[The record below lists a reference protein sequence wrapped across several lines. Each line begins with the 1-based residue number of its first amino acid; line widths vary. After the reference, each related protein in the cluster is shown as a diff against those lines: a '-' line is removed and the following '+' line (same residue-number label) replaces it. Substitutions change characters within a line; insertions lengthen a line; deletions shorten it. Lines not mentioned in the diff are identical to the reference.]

1 MSEIHRIRGISI
13 RINTRN
19 EHYPVHVHIYQGGNH
34 YRVYMNCKVDKIKG
48 KFKKKDLEDVFSYI
62 VKNRNK
68 IQKAYKNMMEK
79 NASPKKIK

>member
-1 MSEIHRIRGISI
+1 MPEIHRIRGISI
-13 RINTRN
+13 RINIRD
-19 EHYPVHVHIYQGGNH
+19 EHYPVHVHIVQGSNH

-68 IQKAYKNMMEK
+68 IQKAYTNMMNGKET
-79 NASPKKIK
+79 PKRIG